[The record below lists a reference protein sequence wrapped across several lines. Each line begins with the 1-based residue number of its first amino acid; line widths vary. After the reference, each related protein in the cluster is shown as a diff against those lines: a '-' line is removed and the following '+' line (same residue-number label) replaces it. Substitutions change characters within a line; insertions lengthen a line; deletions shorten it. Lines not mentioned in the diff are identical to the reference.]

1 MPFADFTQLAIGPG
15 QFDFKHLKDWT
26 FVDPKPLGQPFVF
39 SNMIL
44 LGGAPGCNGVS
55 SGNGTVPRT
64 SAGGPSITTA
74 IGFSSTTPDKAA
86 STSAIT
92 ATSTSNP
99 NGDKSVPEISGSA
112 SLAGQG
118 FAMVLGTIGFIY
130 LVFAI

>member
-44 LGGAPGCNGVS
+44 LGGAPGCKGAS
-55 SGNGTVPRT
+55 GGNGAAPTT
-64 SAGGPSITTA
+64 SAGGPSTTSA
-74 IGFSSTTPDKAA
+74 IGTSTTTPDSTT

-99 NGDKSVPEISGSA
+99 NGDKGVISGSA

>member
-1 MPFADFTQLAIGPG
+1 MPLSKYYTTPGKKQTVVMPFADFTQLAIGPG

-44 LGGAPGCNGVS
+44 LGGAPGCCPPGKS
-55 SGNGTVPRT
+55 CPKTT
-64 SAGGPSITTA
+64 SPEKTT
-74 IGFSSTTPDKAA
+74 
-86 STSAIT
+86 STSGTT

-99 NGDKSVPEISGSA
+99 NGDKGVISGSA